1 MKILKNST
9 VWKLNKEDLHWNWCE
24 SRVIARAHA
33 HIHTHTHAHIH
44 AKIAHEVT
52 HGLDVAD
59 GVESGHAI
67 VGSSLIK

>member
-1 MKILKNST
+1 MKFLKNST
-9 VWKLNKEDLHWNWCE
+9 VWELNTEDLHWDWCE
-24 SRVIARAHA
+24 SRVIAHA
-33 HIHTHTHAHIH
+33 HTHAHIH

-59 GVESGHAI
+59 GVEARHAI